1 MKKDMSCSSHEGH
14 KLGEAMG
21 HLRKMNDEHGRAAA
35 AGAKVQG
42 GAKQPMGYIKMAGKA
57 GRKDA

>member
-1 MKKDMSCSSHEGH
+1 MKAGQCSHEGH

-21 HLRKMNDEHGRAAA
+21 HLKKMNADHGRAAA
-35 AGAKVQG
+35 SGMKPVG
-42 GAKQPMGYIKMAGKA
+42 GAKQPMSAIKAMGKA